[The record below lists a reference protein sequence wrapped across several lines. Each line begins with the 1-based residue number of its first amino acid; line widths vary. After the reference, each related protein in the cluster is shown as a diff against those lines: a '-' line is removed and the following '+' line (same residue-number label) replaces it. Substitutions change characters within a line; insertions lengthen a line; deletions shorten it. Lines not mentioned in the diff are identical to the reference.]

1 MEVTKEMLKAW
12 FDELSHNDENYEY
25 EWFWA
30 GIAAYAHLSSPASDD
45 WKREHGFKTT
55 EQ

>member
-30 GIAAYAHLSSPASDD
+30 GIAAYTHLSSPASDD
-45 WKREHGFKTT
+45 WKRQHGFLNND
-55 EQ
+55 